1 MKNTLLLFSCLL
13 ACLSAYAQTEK
24 ISLWS
29 GLAPGTEGRKNTE
42 VVDDGGNFSQV
53 FQPELTCF
61 PAPNQSTPAPAILVC
76 PGGGYR
82 SVVMQKEGVRVAQWF
97 QKRGFTVFVLK
108 YRLAPP
114 EALQDARRAMRVI
127 RGQAAQYRID
137 PTKISAVGFSAGG
150 NLCARLAVT
159 YAASDVADET
169 DKISSRPDFCAPI
182 YGVLESPNR
191 ANLPPGQLNDQLN
204 QRIAIKDALTSETP
218 PMFLAHAVDDER
230 VPVEQSLNL
239 FVALKAKGIPA
250 ELHLYEKC
258 GHGFALDPERGHAT
272 SWGEAFILWLKAHGV
287 EAKSAEKS

>member
-1 MKNTLLLFSCLL
+1 MKNTLLLFACLL
-13 ACLSAYAQTEK
+13 ACISAYAQTEK
-24 ISLWS
+24 ISLWP
-29 GLAPGTEGRKNTE
+29 GLAPGTKGRKNTE
-42 VVDDGGNFSQV
+42 VVDDGGSISQV
-53 FQPELTCF
+53 FQPELICF
-61 PAPNQSTPAPAILVC
+61 PTPNQSVLAPAILVC

-127 RGQAAQYRID
+127 RAQAAQNRID
-137 PTKISAVGFSAGG
+137 PAKISVVGFSAGG
-150 NLCARLAVT
+150 NVCARLAIAFAV
-159 YAASDVADET
+159 SDVADEI
-169 DKISSRPDFCAPI
+169 DEVSARPDFCAPI
-182 YGVLESPNR
+182 YGVLEPPNR

-204 QRIAIKDALTSETP
+204 KRIAIKDALTPETP
-218 PMFLAHAVDDER
+218 PMFLAHAADDDR

-272 SWGEAFILWLKAHGV
+272 SWGEAFILWLRTHGV
-287 EAKSAEKS
+287 EAKPVEKS

>member
-1 MKNTLLLFSCLL
+1 MKTALLLFSCLL
-13 ACLSAYAQTEK
+13 ACFSAHAQTDK
-24 ISLWS
+24 IALWP

-42 VVDDGGNFSQV
+42 VVDSGGNISQV

-61 PAPNQSTPAPAILVC
+61 PAPNQSAPAPAILVC

-82 SVVMQKEGVRVAQWF
+82 NVVMQKEGVRVAQWF

-108 YRLAPP
+108 YRLAPS

-127 RGQAAQYRID
+127 RRQAAQYRID
-137 PTKISAVGFSAGG
+137 PAKISVVGFSAGG
-150 NLCARLAVT
+150 NVCARLAVA
-159 YAASDVADET
+159 YAVSDIADET
-169 DKISSRPDFCAPI
+169 DKVSARPDFCAPI
-182 YGVLESPNR
+182 YGVLE
-191 ANLPPGQLNDQLN
+191 PPGRLTDALNK
-204 QRIAIKDALTSETP
+204 RTAIKDALTSKTP
-218 PMFLAHAVDDER
+218 PMFLAHAADDDK

-272 SWGEAFILWLKAHGV
+272 SWGESFILWLRAHGV
-287 EAKSAEKS
+287 EAKSAEKP